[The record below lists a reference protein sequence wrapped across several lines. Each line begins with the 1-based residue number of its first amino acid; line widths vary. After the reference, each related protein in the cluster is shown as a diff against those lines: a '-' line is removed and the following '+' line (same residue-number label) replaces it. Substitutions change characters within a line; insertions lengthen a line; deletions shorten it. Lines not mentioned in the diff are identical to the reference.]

1 MLDDA
6 SKATADTIRLLQE
19 QIRNAERR
27 LTMKHDDCAEL
38 ASAVMRAERERDEA
52 LQRNDELREELA
64 DTRAALREAEQV
76 VVELQ
81 RMIERLTTPLRTGTE
96 G

>member
-6 SKATADTIRLLQE
+6 SKATADTIRMLQQ

-27 LTMKHDDCAEL
+27 LEMKQDDCAEL
-38 ASAVMRAERERDEA
+38 ASAVIRAERERDEA

-64 DTRAALREAEQV
+64 DERAARREAEEAV
-76 VVELQ
+76 TELQ
-81 RMIERLTTPLRTGTE
+81 LMLHRLTTPLRTGTE

>member
-1 MLDDA
+1 MWDEA
-6 SKATADTIRLLQE
+6 QQATTATIRQLQSQLE
-19 QIRNAERR
+19 
-27 LTMKHDDCAEL
+27 MKHSDCAEL
-38 ASAVMRAERERDEA
+38 ASAVIRAERERDEA
-52 LQRNDELREELA
+52 MQRNDELREELA